1 MYNISKKSEMALN
14 LSQCRIRNIVF
25 TNTLHNVRQSN
36 IVRDKYLSQCRI
48 RNIVALLYNRA
59 LVLPGDKKMDKY
71 TIYFGKSEFYDVI
84 RKIGGQWN
92 DSKERPIVCLIKLS
106 ENDDIYWAIPISS
119 KVEKYEK
126 ILNKKLLKYKTY
138 DGLEFGY
145 VKGRK
150 AAFLLQNICPVKE
163 EHIVE
168 KYIDEITQ
176 EPIKIP
182 NDVRRKLNAKGRK
195 LINKFYNG
203 EKSTLTDLDYIFS
216 VINS

>member
-1 MYNISKKSEMALN
+1 MTKDNFYF
-14 LSQCRIRNIVF
+14 LSDEYCNMFKGHGVMS
-25 TNTLHNVRQSN
+25 NKEVDEDGLHR
-36 IVRDKYLSQCRI
+36 RPCFYL
-48 RNIVALLYNRA
+48 LKD
-59 LVLPGDKKMDKY
+59 PK
-71 TIYFGKSEFYDVI
+71 
-84 RKIGGQWN
+84 
-92 DSKERPIVCLIKLS
+92 
-106 ENDDIYWAIPISS
+106 NDDIYWMIPISS

-150 AAFLLQNICPVKE
+150 AAFLLQNICPVRE